1 MPDMPQQV
9 DKKSVNELLAMIE
22 AIKSVIPGH
31 AVIGATETF
40 QGVSLNDLENAIKAD
55 VAQPA
60 EQGFRKAE
68 VAGSTPVISSKGMNE
83 MQREKMRHA
92 VHVRVQLEEARAR
105 RNKAQKDLKD
115 LETEYKKKKA
125 ELESSIE
132 VESTNVQHYTEMV
145 LESEEALKKV
155 IADGLAEEQRAAESD
170 AIKEKQAFLDDGDLG
185 RID

>member
-1 MPDMPQQV
+1 
-9 DKKSVNELLAMIE
+9 
-22 AIKSVIPGH
+22 
-31 AVIGATETF
+31 
-40 QGVSLNDLENAIKAD
+40 
-55 VAQPA
+55 
-60 EQGFRKAE
+60 
-68 VAGSTPVISSKGMNE
+68 MNE